1 MGYSGM
7 YSGRVLGEGL
17 NVLVVG
23 SGGREHALAWKIS
36 QSALVGKLYAA
47 PGNPGMAKIARCF
60 DVKVT
65 DVEGMAALA
74 DTVDAD
80 LVVIGPE
87 VPLSLGLADK
97 LAEKGRL
104 AFGPVKACARLES
117 SKAFSKEVMFKAGVP
132 TAWAKVFDTPEDADI
147 ELSGMSGPVVV
158 KLDGLAAGKGV
169 VVCDTRA
176 EAKLAVSR
184 LSRMHP
190 GGRILL
196 EEKLEG
202 FETSLLCICDGLRAL
217 PLMPAKD
224 YKRALDGDLGPN
236 TGGMGAV
243 APSPFL
249 DLGDSYD
256 LVKATVLP
264 ILKEMAAMGTAYK
277 GVLYVGLMLTKEG
290 PKVLEY
296 NCRFGDP
303 ETQAVMPLM
312 EDDLLEVMMEA
323 AKGELRRE
331 RLVFKP
337 GACVS
342 VVLASKGYPEM
353 FDKGFA
359 IELPEEADDDV
370 VIFHAG
376 TAVDTMCKLVTDG
389 GRVLNI
395 SAVGSSIPD
404 ATKKAYRAAG
414 TVKCANLTMRKDIG
428 LSRK

>member
-1 MGYSGM
+1 MSFSGM
-7 YSGRVLGEGL
+7 YGRMAKDEGMS
-17 NVLVVG
+17 VLVVG
-23 SGGREHALAWKIS
+23 SGGREHALAWKIA
-36 QSALVGKLYAA
+36 QSGLVSKLYAA
-47 PGNPGMAKIARCF
+47 PGNPGMAKLAKCF

-65 DVEGMAALA
+65 DVDAMAELA
-74 DTVDAD
+74 DKVDAD

-87 VPLSLGLADK
+87 IPLSLGLADK
-97 LAEKGRL
+97 VAERGRM

-117 SKAFSKEVMFKAGVP
+117 SKAFSKAVMVEAGVP
-132 TAWAKVFDTPEDADI
+132 TAWAKVFDTAEEADR
-147 ELSGMSGPVVV
+147 ELSHMDGPVVV

-169 VVCDTRA
+169 VVCETRA

-184 LSRMHP
+184 LSRMLP
-190 GGRILL
+190 GGKILL

-202 FETSLLCICDGLRAL
+202 FETSLLCICDGERAL

-224 YKRALDGDLGPN
+224 YKRALEGDLGPN

-249 DLGDSYD
+249 GMDDSYE
-256 LVKATVLP
+256 LVKLTVLP
-264 ILKEMAAMGTAYK
+264 VLKAMAKMGTPYQ
-277 GVLYVGLMLTKEG
+277 GVLFVGLMLTKDG

-312 EDDLLEVMMEA
+312 EDDLVEVMIEA
-323 AKGELRRE
+323 AEGKLTRE
-331 RLVFKP
+331 RLRFSE

-359 IELPEEADDDV
+359 IELPESLEEGS

-376 TAVDTMCKLVTDG
+376 TQLDHMCKLVTDG
-389 GRVLNI
+389 GRVLNV
-395 SAVGSSIPD
+395 SAA
-404 ATKKAYRAAG
+404 ATTVEEATDKAYRVAS
-414 TVKCANLTMRKDIG
+414 TVKCGNLTMRKDIG
-428 LSRK
+428 TGRK

>member
-1 MGYSGM
+1 MSYSGM
-7 YSGRVLGEGL
+7 YGRMAKDEGMS
-17 NVLVVG
+17 VLVVG
-23 SGGREHALAWKIS
+23 SGGREHALAWKIA
-36 QSALVGKLYAA
+36 QSGLIGKIYAA
-47 PGNPGMAKIARCF
+47 PGNPGMAKLAKCF
-60 DVKVT
+60 DIKVT
-65 DVEGMAALA
+65 DVDAMADLA
-74 DTVDAD
+74 DKVDAD

-97 LAEKGRL
+97 VAERGRM

-117 SKAFSKEVMFKAGVP
+117 SKAFSKAVMVDAGVP
-132 TAWAKVFDTPEDADI
+132 TAWAKVFDTAEEADR
-147 ELSGMSGPVVV
+147 ELSHMEGPVVV

-169 VVCDTRA
+169 VVCETRA

-184 LSRMHP
+184 LSRMLP
-190 GGRILL
+190 GGKILL

-202 FETSLLCICDGLRAL
+202 FETSLLCICDGERAL

-249 DLGDSYD
+249 GMDDSYE
-256 LVKATVLP
+256 LVKLTVLP
-264 ILKEMAAMGTAYK
+264 VLKAMAKMGTPYK
-277 GVLYVGLMLTKEG
+277 GVLFVGLMLTKDG

-312 EDDLLEVMMEA
+312 EDDLVEVMIEA
-323 AKGELRRE
+323 AEGKLTRARLRFSE
-331 RLVFKP
+331 

-342 VVLASKGYPEM
+342 VVLASKGYPEL

-359 IELPEEADDDV
+359 IEIPESVEDGAA
-370 VIFHAG
+370 IFHAG
-376 TAVDTMCKLVTDG
+376 TALDFMCKLVTDG
-389 GRVLNI
+389 GRVLNV
-395 SAVGSSIPD
+395 SAVG
-404 ATKKAYRAAG
+404 ATAKEATEKAYRAAS

-428 LSRK
+428 TGSK